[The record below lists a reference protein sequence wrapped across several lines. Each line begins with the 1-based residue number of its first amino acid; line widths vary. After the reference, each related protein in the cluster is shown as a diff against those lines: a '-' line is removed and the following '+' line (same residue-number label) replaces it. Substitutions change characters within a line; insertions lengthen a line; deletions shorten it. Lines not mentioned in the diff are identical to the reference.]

1 MPRPYPLLAA
11 LLLALAPA
19 AGAQVFKWVDENGK
33 THYGDK
39 PPKGQGESLS
49 VRSAPTSASGP
60 SPNHREQTQKLL
72 QSFEQERQ
80 DKQRKTQEAEAKA
93 QQQLVACN
101 QARESL
107 KIAQRAG
114 CHYARGA
121 DGTLQRDAKGN
132 PNCKSDA
139 ERAADISR
147 REAEIAKN
155 CQ

>member
-1 MPRPYPLLAA
+1 MRRPYPLLAA

-39 PPKGQGESLS
+39 PPKGQGESLNL
-49 VRSAPTSASGP
+49 RSAPTPASGLAA
-60 SPNHREQTQKLL
+60 SPQEQAQKLL
-72 QSFEQERQ
+72 QSYEQERQ
-80 DKQRKTQEAEAKA
+80 DKQKKAQEAEAQA
-93 QQQLVACN
+93 QKQLVACN
-101 QARESL
+101 SARESL
-107 KIAQRAG
+107 KIAQQAG
-114 CHYARGA
+114 CHYSRGA
-121 DGTLQRDAKGN
+121 DGSLQRDTKGS

-147 REAEIAKN
+147 REAEIAKY